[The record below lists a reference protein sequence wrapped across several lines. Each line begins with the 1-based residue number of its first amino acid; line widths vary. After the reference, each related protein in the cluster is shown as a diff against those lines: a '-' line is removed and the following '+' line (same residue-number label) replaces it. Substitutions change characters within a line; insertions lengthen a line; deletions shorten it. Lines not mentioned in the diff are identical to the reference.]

1 MKFTVR
7 ITDNSVRDYVGIVAK
22 SSEHARAVIEGCEGE
37 YERRFAADEIRE
49 ITAEWY
55 AEVLG
60 SDT

>member
-37 YERRFAADEIRE
+37 YERRFASI
-49 ITAEWY
+49 
-55 AEVLG
+55 
-60 SDT
+60 